1 LGTKT
6 NVAGASV
13 YPAAADARISVRG
26 AIAVAGTRHYQ
37 VRYRNPAS
45 FCTPEVFNYSNG
57 VSVAWSN

>member
-1 LGTKT
+1 
-6 NVAGASV
+6 
-13 YPAAADARISVRG
+13 VRG